1 MQNNRILSLL
11 GLCMKAGRLKSGGF
25 QTEEAVKSGKAVLVI
40 IAADAS
46 ENTKDKYKNMCSFYR
61 VKCFEYGN
69 KEELGAAI
77 GREERSTLA
86 VCDAGFSKSLEGC
99 LISEGTKER

>member
-25 QTEEAVKSGKAVLVI
+25 QTEEAVKSGKAMLVL

-46 ENTKDKYKNMCSFYR
+46 DNTKDKFKNMCSFYR
-61 VKCFEYGN
+61 VKCFEYGS
-69 KEELGAAI
+69 KEELGSAI
-77 GREERSTLA
+77 GREERSTVA
-86 VCDAGFSKSLEGC
+86 VCDQGFSKSLEG
-99 LISEGTKER
+99 LISEGIKER